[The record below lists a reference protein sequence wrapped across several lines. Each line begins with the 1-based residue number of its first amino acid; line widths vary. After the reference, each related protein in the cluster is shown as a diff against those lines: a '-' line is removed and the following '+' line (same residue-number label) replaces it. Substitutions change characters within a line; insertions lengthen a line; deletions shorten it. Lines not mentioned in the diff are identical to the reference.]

1 MPAVPRS
8 HAGNLR
14 AVFAGG
20 KPLFLPRRL
29 DPDLTQLVVARG
41 LVWMP
46 PPPPLPLS
54 CSSPGPPL
62 GPPSFLPAPS
72 PPPPHYHHHLVLL
85 LSSFSSSPLLILL
98 LLLFLLLIFSRL
110 LRPFLL
116 HANCSHYLSLPS
128 LPCSNSSFIYFLRSI
143 SDYYLFPI
151 PLLYFSS
158 NYYYPFLT
166 RFIVHMWI
174 LIVCC
179 HLSRLN
185 ITFGDASLV
194 RKRTRVVSL
203 LRARRLH
210 APLRPPTRSPRAFLA
225 VSEQVLAIWLVSRER
240 SRGRT
245 LLLLSQG
252 ARSRRNL
259 PLINSHNFAYC

>member
-46 PPPPLPLS
+46 PPLLS
-54 CSSPGPPL
+54 PFPVLLL
-62 GPPSFLPAPS
+62 GLLLVLLPSFL
-72 PPPPHYHHHLVLL
+72 LL
-85 LSSFSSSPLLILL
+85 LHLLLIIIIISSSSSPLLILL

-166 RFIVHMWI
+166 RIIVHMWI

-210 APLRPPTRSPRAFLA
+210 APLRPPTRSPRALLA

-259 PLINSHNFAYC
+259 PLINSLNFAYC